1 MTNNQAG
8 EGIQLSTTPVHFA
21 AGGGATTIGDFTFD
35 PPGFEAYISVR
46 TTAEDPGR
54 LVFVEHSA
62 ESWGMWE
69 CHPAGD
75 EMVIVISGVA
85 QFMQEIDGA
94 GHPVW
99 SHSPKVAFAALVE
112 FGGSGGR
119 TSGPLAKRIAGVL
132 LDVLGPDLEIDARSG
147 SFHPSIPA
155 DRVRT
160 GDGL

>member
-94 GHPVW
+94 M
-99 SHSPKVAFAALVE
+99 L
-112 FGGSGGR
+112 R
-119 TSGPLAKRIAGVL
+119 TRATAGQAILNPAGVWHTA
-132 LDVLGPDLEIDARSG
+132 DVEEPFDAIYLPPCPGTNHRQ
-147 SFHPSIPA
+147 
-155 DRVRT
+155 R
-160 GDGL
+160 